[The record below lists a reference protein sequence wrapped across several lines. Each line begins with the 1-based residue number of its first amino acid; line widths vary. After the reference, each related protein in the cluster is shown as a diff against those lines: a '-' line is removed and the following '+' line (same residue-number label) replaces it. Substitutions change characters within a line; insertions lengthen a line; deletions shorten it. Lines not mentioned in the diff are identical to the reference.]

1 VYGKD
6 NRSKQITKKIIYI
19 IFFQEANMKMTD
31 HAKGRQKQ
39 RGISNMAMNIIEQNG
54 RCEKAPGGAL
64 KIFFGFKEYQRTIE
78 DLKKTIQLLDKV
90 KGGTLII
97 NEEKIITVYRS

>member
-1 VYGKD
+1 
-6 NRSKQITKKIIYI
+6 
-19 IFFQEANMKMTD
+19 MTD

-39 RGISNMAMNIIEQNG
+39 SGISNIALNIIEQNG

-78 DLKKTIQLLDKV
+78 DLKRTIQMLDKV

-97 NEEKIITVYRS
+97 NKDRIVTVYKN

>member
-1 VYGKD
+1 
-6 NRSKQITKKIIYI
+6 
-19 IFFQEANMKMTD
+19 MTD
-31 HAKGRQKQ
+31 HAKVRQKQ
-39 RGISNMAMNIIEQNG
+39 RGISNMALNIIEQNG

-97 NEEKIITVYRS
+97 NEDKIVTVYRNRILTESR

>member
-1 VYGKD
+1 M
-6 NRSKQITKKIIYI
+6 N
-19 IFFQEANMKMTD
+19 MTD
-31 HAKGRQKQ
+31 HAKVRQKQ
-39 RGISNMAMNIIEQNG
+39 RGISNMALNIIEQNG

-97 NEEKIITVYRS
+97 NEDKIVTVYRNRILTESR

>member
-1 VYGKD
+1 M
-6 NRSKQITKKIIYI
+6 N
-19 IFFQEANMKMTD
+19 MTD
-31 HAKGRQKQ
+31 HAKVRQGQ
-39 RGISNMAMNIIEQNG
+39 RGISNIALNIIEQNG

-64 KIFFGFKEYQRTIE
+64 KIFFGFKEYQRTIA

-97 NEEKIITVYRS
+97 NEDKVITVYRS

>member
-1 VYGKD
+1 M
-6 NRSKQITKKIIYI
+6 N
-19 IFFQEANMKMTD
+19 MTD
-31 HAKGRQKQ
+31 HAKVRQKQ
-39 RGISNMAMNIIEQNG
+39 RGISNIALNIIEQNG

-78 DLKKTIQLLDKV
+78 DLKRTIQMLDKV

-97 NEEKIITVYRS
+97 NKDRIVTVYKN

>member
-1 VYGKD
+1 M
-6 NRSKQITKKIIYI
+6 N
-19 IFFQEANMKMTD
+19 MTD

-39 RGISNMAMNIIEQNG
+39 RGISNIALTIIEQNG

-64 KIFFGFKEYQRTIE
+64 KFYFGFKEYQRTIS

-97 NEEKIITVYRS
+97 NEDKVITVYRS